1 MRAYTHTRGQVV
13 RRILRKKKKRKGGE
27 DKKRKESGTQWKE
40 ERVDLFKKTGRRERR
55 RKGRRGDGE
64 KSSNKET
71 PAAVNIAFASSSS
84 LSMNAAS
91 PALIFA
97 RAICTRVSRMPV
109 HFLWRDGSKLPRE
122 QEFRYVEWRRLFRFS

>member
-40 ERVDLFKKTGRRERR
+40 ERVDLFKKTGRRGRR

-91 PALIFA
+91 PGLIFA

>member
-1 MRAYTHTRGQVV
+1 MRTRIHADKWSGGS
-13 RRILRKKKKRKGGE
+13 LEKKKKEKEAKTKRG
-27 DKKRKESGTQWKE
+27 KKVEHNGRRKEWTSLKKPGAERGGGRVGE
-40 ERVDLFKKTGRRERR
+40 ET
-55 RKGRRGDGE
+55 E